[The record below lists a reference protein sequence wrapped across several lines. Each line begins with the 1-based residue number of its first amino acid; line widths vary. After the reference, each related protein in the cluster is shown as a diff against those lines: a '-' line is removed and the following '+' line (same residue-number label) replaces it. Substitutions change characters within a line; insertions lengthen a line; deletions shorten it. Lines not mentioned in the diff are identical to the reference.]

1 MKIINKKEIPQGG
14 LILEEKPFAYILCE
28 KFRTVRCDFCFQKG
42 QLLKC
47 SVCRYTYY
55 CGRACQREGW
65 TVHKLEC
72 KYLKQI
78 SPRILPDSGRLL
90 ARLIKVLEKG
100 GHNTKSYYTDIRFR
114 TFKDL
119 MSHYPN
125 LKNDSTRMEHF
136 SSLYAVLY
144 EFFRGESLPNSAE
157 LMGMY
162 GRICINSYSIC
173 NQELQSL
180 GTGLYLAASVA
191 DHSCHPTAVVTFE
204 GTTLIMRALKSFPNL
219 DWSKIYI
226 SYIDVMATKKERLQ
240 ELEQAY
246 YFLCRCVK
254 CINPEPIIEMTGA
267 ACPNSDCNNCFDSF
281 TIKPD
286 DECSACGTIISGE
299 FIQLF
304 QDVMDM
310 TCMHLE
316 NMKETTFLDVC
327 KVCLKKQKGILYKYN
342 VKHIKTLDLAFDSS
356 IEFGKFEEATEY
368 GLQLI
373 KSFYEYYGNVHPMV
387 GLLHLKLAKLLL
399 HQDCSEDALDHLKK
413 AKDILKITHGMS
425 SSIFKEHILPLYQD
439 IMLEN

>member
-1 MKIINKKEIPQGG
+1 MKINNKKEVPQGG
-14 LILEEKPFAYILCE
+14 LILEEKPFVYILCE
-28 KFRTVRCDFCFQKG
+28 KFRTDRCDFCFQKG
-42 QLLKC
+42 QLFKC

-90 ARLIKVLEKG
+90 ARLIKILEKG
-100 GHNTKSYYTDIRFR
+100 GLNTKSYYTDIRFR

-144 EFFRGESLPNSAE
+144 DFFRGESLPNSAE

-162 GRICINSYSIC
+162 GRI
-173 NQELQSL
+173 
-180 GTGLYLAASVA
+180 
-191 DHSCHPTAVVTFE
+191 
-204 GTTLIMRALKSFPNL
+204 
-219 DWSKIYI
+219 YI
-226 SYIDVMATKKERLQ
+226 SYIDVMATKQERLQ

-267 ACPNSDCNNCFDSF
+267 ACPNSDCSNCIDSF

-286 DECSACGTIISGE
+286 DECSACGTIISEE

-327 KVCLKKQKGILYKYN
+327 KVCLKKQKGVLYKYN

-373 KSFYEYYGNVHPMV
+373 KSFYEYYGNVHPMI

-399 HQDCSEDALDHLKK
+399 HQDCCADALSHLKK
-413 AKDILKITHGMS
+413 AKDILKITHGMC
-425 SSIFKEHILPLYQD
+425 SSIFKEHLLPLYQD
-439 IMLEN
+439 IMIEN

>member
-1 MKIINKKEIPQGG
+1 
-14 LILEEKPFAYILCE
+14 
-28 KFRTVRCDFCFQKG
+28 
-42 QLLKC
+42 
-47 SVCRYTYY
+47 
-55 CGRACQREGW
+55 
-65 TVHKLEC
+65 
-72 KYLKQI
+72 
-78 SPRILPDSGRLL
+78 
-90 ARLIKVLEKG
+90 
-100 GHNTKSYYTDIRFR
+100 
-114 TFKDL
+114 
-119 MSHYPN
+119 
-125 LKNDSTRMEHF
+125 
-136 SSLYAVLY
+136 
-144 EFFRGESLPNSAE
+144 
-157 LMGMY
+157 
-162 GRICINSYSIC
+162 
-173 NQELQSL
+173 
-180 GTGLYLAASVA
+180 
-191 DHSCHPTAVVTFE
+191 
-204 GTTLIMRALKSFPNL
+204 
-219 DWSKIYI
+219 
-226 SYIDVMATKKERLQ
+226 MATKKERLQ

-387 GLLHLKLAKLLL
+387 GLLHLKLTKLLL